1 MGTFRLL
8 KLHCNPATCCI
19 WSCEPDTLNIHRFR
33 PLPDPWPLVFSCC
46 SSVSAAALMHFSC
59 IHLANV
65 RQSDDAATWCLPV
78 SLGSPLQPTPPPIL
92 FHLSFCPPE
101 LNSTAV
107 FWYLSCWQ
115 IAMPTNI
122 CGTIRYN
129 RRISGGLGGVCVD
142 WGAAAHKSQIHMQMP
157 LTGGQAQVICM
168 KVFFFLVLF
177 ALAKCT

>member
-78 SLGSPLQPTPPPIL
+78 SLGSPLRPPHTIPPVLLSVRNSTRLQFFGICHVDKLQCQPTYVEL
-92 FHLSFCPPE
+92 FGITE
-101 LNSTAV
+101 G
-107 FWYLSCWQ
+107 Y
-115 IAMPTNI
+115 
-122 CGTIRYN
+122 
-129 RRISGGLGGVCVD
+129 RRVLGGLCRLRGCRSQVPNPYANAID
-142 WGAAAHKSQIHMQMP
+142 RWAGAGNLHES
-157 LTGGQAQVICM
+157 
-168 KVFFFLVLF
+168 FFFFFSPV
-177 ALAKCT
+177 CIG

>member
-78 SLGSPLQPTPPPIL
+78 SLGSPLQPTPPPPYY
-92 FHLSFCPPE
+92 STCPFVRPE

-129 RRISGGLGGVCVD
+129 RRISEGLGGLCRLRGCRSQVPNPYANAID
-142 WGAAAHKSQIHMQMP
+142 RWAGAGNLHES
-157 LTGGQAQVICM
+157 
-168 KVFFFLVLF
+168 FFFF
-177 ALAKCT
+177 